1 MDVLFVTDKLT
12 KELNTQ
18 KLLFRR
24 HGDQRTKIIG
34 RRLQALRAAN
44 TLEDLRNMP
53 GRLHELTGDR
63 AETFALDLDQP
74 YRLIFETA
82 NNPIPRKE
90 DGGLEWRSITAV
102 RILEVENYHD

>member
-1 MDVLFVTDKLT
+1 
-12 KELNTQ
+12 
-18 KLLFRR
+18 
-24 HGDQRTKIIG
+24 
-34 RRLQALRAAN
+34 
-44 TLEDLRNMP
+44 MP